1 MPEFSRRV
9 WFYIAGIIGVGIGL
23 AIWQLWE
30 VELSPAFLW
39 AWIILGFLDLF
50 CELYEVQLMARHM
63 TSAAVA
69 VGVGAILVGG
79 PKLALLIILTSSTF
93 AELFLRRR
101 FCKKSPTMYI
111 AVVLFNV
118 SQLTVAAVLAGV
130 LFQVLGG
137 QSPPYTSVMD
147 FIRAMFVFLV
157 FAVFNAAIVAG
168 AVHFSRGVNYW
179 LHLRT
184 ILRVQYV
191 QVFSLGILAI
201 LIAIVYS
208 ISPWYSFLVLVPLFV
223 VQISL
228 REHLKLREQAK
239 AAFEKIAAI
248 IHARDSYTGQHSEE
262 VAEL

>member
-1 MPEFSRRV
+1 MADFPKRV
-9 WFYIAGIIGVGIGL
+9 WFYVASVVIVGISL

-30 VELSPAFLW
+30 IELSLSF
-39 AWIILGFLDLF
+39 ILSWLILAILDLF

-63 TSAAVA
+63 TSAAIA
-69 VGVGAILVGG
+69 VGMSAVFIGG
-79 PKLALLIILTSSTF
+79 PKLGLLVVLTGSTF
-93 AELFLRRR
+93 AEVLLRRR
-101 FCKKSPTMYI
+101 FLKISPAIYV

-118 SQLTVAAVLAGV
+118 TQLATAVILAGL

-137 QSPPYTSVMD
+137 ESTLRTALD
-147 FIRAMFVFLV
+147 FVRAAGVFFVFLTI
-157 FAVFNAAIVAG
+157 NHAIVAG
-168 AVHFSRGVNYW
+168 AVHFSRGVSYW
-179 LHLRT
+179 RHLRT

-191 QVFSLGILAI
+191 QLISLGILAI

-262 VAEL
+262 VADL